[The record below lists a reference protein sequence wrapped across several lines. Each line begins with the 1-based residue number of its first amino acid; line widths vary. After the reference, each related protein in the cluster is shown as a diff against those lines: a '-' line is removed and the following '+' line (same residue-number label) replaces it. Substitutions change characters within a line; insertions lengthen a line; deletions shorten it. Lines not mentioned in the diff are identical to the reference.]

1 MNASKLF
8 DFETLQFRNC
18 KLKFE
23 SPDDLANH

>member
-8 DFETLQFRNC
+8 NFETLKFRNC

-23 SPDDLANH
+23 SPDDLGNH